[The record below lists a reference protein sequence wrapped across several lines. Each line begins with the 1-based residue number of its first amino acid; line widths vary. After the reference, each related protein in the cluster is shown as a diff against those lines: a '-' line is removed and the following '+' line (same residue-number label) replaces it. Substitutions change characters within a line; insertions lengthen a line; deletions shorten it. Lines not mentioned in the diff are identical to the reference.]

1 MIASYLNCS
10 VQFIVHGMTELSS
23 TLLIVTTHE
32 QAHASGSRSARKHR
46 AIVDAARDVFLR
58 HGYTAATVD
67 EIAALAD
74 VSKVT
79 IYTHFSDKHSLF
91 IAVFTDAIREA
102 EESSQSVVH
111 GLGESEDIGRDLRT
125 FARRHVVLVT
135 QPHLV
140 RMRRT
145 IIAEAD
151 RFPDLA
157 RAWHRAGPER
167 GHQVLAGQLERLAQ
181 RNVLR
186 IDDALLAAQH
196 LNYLILS
203 VPLNEAMFAVRDK
216 PYGRRRLHRFADE
229 AVRVFLAA
237 YGTSEASS

>member
-1 MIASYLNCS
+1 M
-10 VQFIVHGMTELSS
+10 
-23 TLLIVTTHE
+23 
-32 QAHASGSRSARKHR
+32 
-46 AIVDAARDVFLR
+46 FLQ
-58 HGYTAATVD
+58 HGYRAAAVD

-79 IYTHFSDKHSLF
+79 VYSHFSDKHSLF
-91 IAVFTDAIREA
+91 VAVFTDAIREA
-102 EESSQSVVH
+102 EESTQSLLH
-111 GLGESEDIGRDLRT
+111 GFSESGDIERDMRT

-167 GHQVLAGQLERLAQ
+167 GHAALAAQLERLAQ
-181 RNVLR
+181 RGVLR
-186 IDDALLAAQH
+186 IDDPLLAAQH

-203 VPLNEAMFAVRDK
+203 VPLNEAMFAVHK
-216 PYGRRRLHRFADE
+216 PYGRKRLHHFADE

-237 YGTSEASS
+237 YGTGKAPT